1 LVEAMI
7 IRLKAHDAAEREQVV
22 ANFQKMQEWTSSLDA
37 EQRASIEQMLRKQ
50 PPIVTVGLDGLR
62 EWLMVGGARSQSQ
75 LAAFN
80 VLRQYADAKL
90 PAPVPVPAYLP
101 LALPTPPPAPTVDF
115 ELTCPEVLRS
125 AADVQA
131 LQGQFVQLGRLLQT
145 SPVRLKLKQ
154 LP

>member
-1 LVEAMI
+1 MI
-7 IRLKAHDAAEREQVV
+7 SQLKAHDATEREQVV
-22 ANFQKMQEWTSSLDA
+22 ANFQKMQEWTTVLDA
-37 EQRASIEQMLRKQ
+37 EQRASIEQMLLKQ
-50 PPIVTVGLDGLR
+50 PPIATVGLDGLR
-62 EWLMVGGARSQSQ
+62 EWLMAGGARGQSQ

-80 VLRQYADAKL
+80 ALRQYADAKL
-90 PAPVPVPAYLP
+90 ATREPVPTYLP
-101 LALPTPPPAPTVDF
+101 TPLPTPPPAPEVDF
-115 ELTCPEVLRS
+115 ELTCPQVLRS